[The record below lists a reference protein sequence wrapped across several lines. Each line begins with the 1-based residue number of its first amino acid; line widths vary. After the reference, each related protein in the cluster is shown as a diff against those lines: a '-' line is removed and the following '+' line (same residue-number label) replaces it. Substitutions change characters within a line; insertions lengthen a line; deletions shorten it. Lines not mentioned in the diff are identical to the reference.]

1 MTLNEARRMFASHYK
16 PNPWIY
22 WTDFL
27 LSTGLSWAMLAV
39 GTLSQPW
46 SLMQIAATVVGTFAM
61 LRAVLFIH
69 ELSHLKRGALRFFES
84 GYNLFFGI
92 PFLAPSLLYVGSH
105 GDHHRQNLFG
115 TPKDPEYEPMAG
127 WNPARL
133 IFFVVS
139 VIAAPALLAIR
150 FGILS
155 PLSWVIPPLRSL
167 VVRRGS
173 ALVINAAYE
182 RPFPKGDD
190 KLSFLLQEFLA
201 AAWLWS
207 LGLCVTFNVIS
218 AKWIWQWYVMAA
230 CTLIINQVRTLA
242 AHRYVNDGS
251 KLTVEEQL
259 IDSINLDG
267 GSWLTVLAAPV
278 GLRFHALHHFL
289 PNVPYHALPSLHRIL
304 LRELPEGSPY
314 RQTSETGILA
324 AVAKLGLHGSIQTHS
339 SIERHEKQ

>member
-1 MTLNEARRMFASHYK
+1 MNLNEARRTFASYYK

-22 WTDFL
+22 WSDFL
-27 LSTGLSWAMLAV
+27 LSAGLSWAMLTV
-39 GTLSQPW
+39 GTLWPAW
-46 SLMQIAATVVGTFAM
+46 SLVQVMATIIGTFAM

-69 ELSHLKRGALRFFES
+69 ELSHLKRGALPFFES
-84 GYNLFFGI
+84 AYNLVFGI
-92 PFLAPSLLYVGSH
+92 PFLAPSLIYVGSH

-115 TPKDPEYEPMAG
+115 TLKDPEYEPMAG
-127 WNPARL
+127 WSAAHL
-133 IFFVVS
+133 TFFVVS
-139 VIAAPALLAIR
+139 VVAAPMLLALR

-182 RPFPKGDD
+182 RPFPKGAD
-190 KLSFLLQEFLA
+190 KVSFILQELLA
-201 AAWLWS
+201 ALWIW
-207 LGLCVTFNVIS
+207 GLAYCFMFNIIS
-218 AKWIWQWYVMAA
+218 MKWIWQWYVMAA
-230 CTLIINQVRTLA
+230 CTLVINQVRTLA
-242 AHRYVNDGS
+242 AHRYVNDGH

-289 PNVPYHALPSLHRIL
+289 PNVPYHALPSLHKIL
-304 LRELPEGSPY
+304 LRELPQSSPY
-314 RQTSETGILA
+314 RQTSEPGIFA
-324 AVAKLGLHGSIQTHS
+324 AVAKLGLHGSVETHS
-339 SIERHEKQ
+339 PIERHEEQ